1 MTTNTPRQDSVSAR
15 SNTTVRRS
23 PNAPYLESNND
34 QDGGAYTLLSE
45 PEIQQLRDDAEE
57 RLALLSEI
65 LMREPATLQIVDDF
79 GNTPLHWAIFHNAPE
94 ATRCLI
100 EHGADAEA
108 INNEGNTPQQL
119 APISAEDAIKQ
130 SSSPL
135 QEPEDQAV
143 SVD

>member
-1 MTTNTPRQDSVSAR
+1 
-15 SNTTVRRS
+15 
-23 PNAPYLESNND
+23 
-34 QDGGAYTLLSE
+34 
-45 PEIQQLRDDAEE
+45 
-57 RLALLSEI
+57 
-65 LMREPATLQIVDDF
+65 MREPATLQIVDDF
-79 GNTPLHWAIFHNAPE
+79 GNTPLHWAMFYNAPE

-119 APISAEDAIKQ
+119 APISAEDVIKP
-130 SSSPL
+130 SSSPPPQR